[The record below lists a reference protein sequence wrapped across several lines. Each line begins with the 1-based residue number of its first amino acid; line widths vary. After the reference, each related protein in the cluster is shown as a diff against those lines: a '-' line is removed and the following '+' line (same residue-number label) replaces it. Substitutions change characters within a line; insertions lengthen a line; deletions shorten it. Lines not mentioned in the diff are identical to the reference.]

1 MNSKDKHDQRHT
13 LRRGPLMQLACAV
26 RKPCLKTA
34 RTFQLGRS
42 NSLLCI
48 NGGGGNI
55 LSLGVKILHTHTHT
69 YCNGERNYIVGSSNI
84 RQ

>member
-1 MNSKDKHDQRHT
+1 MMNSKDKHDQRHT

-48 NGGGGNI
+48 NGGGVI
-55 LSLGVKILHTHTHT
+55 YCHLVSRYYTHTHTHT
-69 YCNGERNYIVGSSNI
+69 VMEKGTTS
-84 RQ
+84 